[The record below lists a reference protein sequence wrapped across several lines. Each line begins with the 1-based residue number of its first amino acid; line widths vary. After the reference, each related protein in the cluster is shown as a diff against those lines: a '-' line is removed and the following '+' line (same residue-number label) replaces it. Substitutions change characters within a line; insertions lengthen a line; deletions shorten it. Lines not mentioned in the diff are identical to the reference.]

1 MKTIRSLVETY
12 YDVQNMR
19 IEVDNQIRA
28 YAQGVSKQEITFIKE
43 SVSQPLTNIEDDIK
57 KYINKSLKKDPVTT
71 ELYEYLSGI
80 KGIGPML
87 SGGLIAWIE
96 DIERFATISKLWA
109 YCGVAGGYVK
119 SECAKGHKIIS
130 TSMPVTCPIFK
141 SRPVNPLD
149 PDLIPDVKKKEAEGK
164 CGAKMTLLEKHEG
177 EVARRQV
184 GWFILQNTR
193 LKTHIWKIGESFV
206 KTKGGYRELYDQF
219 RVEYNEK
226 WQTPADCKSKGC
238 AKYKK
243 CLDGHKYMAAKRK
256 TTKVF
261 LAHLHMKWREIK
273 GLPID
278 HPFIIGREGHSH
290 LIPIVYE

>member
-28 YAQGVSKQEITFIKE
+28 YTQQVSEQELEFIVKSVSK
-43 SVSQPLTNIEDDIK
+43 PLTIIEEDIK
-57 KYINKSLKKDPVTT
+57 KHIHKSLKDDEV
-71 ELYEYLSGI
+71 YQYLSGI
-80 KGIGPML
+80 KGIGPIL
-87 SGGLIAWIE
+87 AGGLEAWIV
-96 DIERFATISKLWA
+96 DIEKFPTISKLWS

-130 TSMPVTCPIFK
+130 TSLPTSCPVFGSKKPK
-141 SRPVNPLD
+141 LKEGKLKAELPNPSGR
-149 PDLIPDVKKKEAEGK
+149 VEKEK

-193 LKTHIWKIGESFV
+193 LKTHLWKIGESFV
-206 KTKGGYRELYDQF
+206 KTKGGYRKLYEQF
-219 RVEYNEK
+219 RAEYNEK
-226 WQTPADCKSKGC
+226 WITPADCHSKGC
-238 AKYKK
+238 AGFKK
-243 CLDGHKYMAAKRK
+243 CLDAHKYMAAKRK
-256 TTKVF
+256 TVKVF
-261 LAHLHMKWREIK
+261 IAHLHMKWSEIK

-278 HPFIIGREGHSH
+278 HPFIIGRDGHEH
-290 LIPIVYE
+290 LIPIIYE